1 METLLLGSPS
11 DFRLILTVSSAT
23 VAAAAAAAAE
33 QRIKF
38 FLVDWNLLQVRLK
51 LL

>member
-23 VAAAAAAAAE
+23 VAAAAAAAE

>member
-23 VAAAAAAAAE
+23 VAAAAAE